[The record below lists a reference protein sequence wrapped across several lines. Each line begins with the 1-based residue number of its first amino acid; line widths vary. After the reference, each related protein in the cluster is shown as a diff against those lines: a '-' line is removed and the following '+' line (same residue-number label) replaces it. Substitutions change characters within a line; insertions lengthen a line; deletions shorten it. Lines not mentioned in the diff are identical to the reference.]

1 MKKTFFLNFYF
12 FLIEKGNNPRRAGRR
27 RKWKRK
33 WIVKIQLKK
42 KKSPIP
48 ELTG

>member
-1 MKKTFFLNFYF
+1 MKRKDEKDIFFK
-12 FLIEKGNNPRRAGRR
+12 KGNNPRRAGRR

-33 WIVKIQLKK
+33 WIVKIQLKT
-42 KKSPIP
+42 KSPVP